1 MRLLAK
7 FSLIFVVV
15 FGAGLGAAAWF
26 FHGMLQRMAKEQ
38 VLHQAELMMET
49 ALAMRSYTAAQVAPA
64 LVDEVKTGTQEAS
77 ADDVFREL
85 CARKGYGVGKR
96 IFRPQRVPAYAATE
110 MFNYLKAKYPE
121 YAYKEAALNP
131 TAPRDRAVAWE
142 EDILKDF
149 RAHPDKKPFEGERD
163 TPLGRSLYLA
173 RPMRIDASK
182 GCLACHST
190 PANAPPEMIQVYGP
204 SNGFGWNDGEIV
216 AAQIVSVPA
225 SVPLQMADRAFR
237 QIVILLAAVGLL
249 TLLVLDLVLYVAVIR
264 PVSRFAARADEIS
277 RGDMDVPELP
287 VRGGDE
293 ISMLAA
299 AFNRMHRSLSA
310 AMKMLE

>member
-1 MRLLAK
+1 MRLLVK
-7 FSLIFVVV
+7 FSVIFVVV
-15 FGAGLGAAAWF
+15 FGLGLGAAAWF
-26 FHGMLQRMAKEQ
+26 FHGMLQGMAKDQ

-49 ALAMRSYTAAQVAPA
+49 ALAMRSYTAEQVAPA
-64 LVDEVKTGTQEAS
+64 LLDEARGKAQES
-77 ADDVFREL
+77 TADDVFRDL
-85 CARKGYGVGKR
+85 CARKGFGSGKR
-96 IFRPQRVPAYAATE
+96 VFRPQRVPAYAATE
-110 MFNYLKAKYPE
+110 MFAYLRAKYPD

-131 TAPRDRAVAWE
+131 TAPRDRAVDWE

-149 RAHPDKKPFEGERD
+149 RAHSDKKPFSSERD

-190 PANAPPEMIQVYGP
+190 PANAPPEMIQLYGP

-216 AAQIVSVPA
+216 AAQIVSVPV
-225 SVPLQMADRAFR
+225 SIPGRMADQAFR
-237 QIVILLAAVGLL
+237 SIVVLLLAVGLV
-249 TLLVLDLVLYVAVIR
+249 TLVVLDLVLYFAVIR
-264 PVSRFAARADEIS
+264 PVSLFAARADEIS

-287 VRGGDE
+287 VRGRDE

-299 AFNRMHRSLSA
+299 AFNRMHRSLVA

>member
-15 FGAGLGAAAWF
+15 FGLGLGAAAWF

-49 ALAMRSYTAAQVAPA
+49 ALAMRSYTAEQVAPA
-64 LVDEVKTGTQEAS
+64 LLDEGKARTLES
-77 ADDVFREL
+77 EADDVFRDL
-85 CARKGYGVGKR
+85 CARKGYGTGKR
-96 IFRPQRVPAYAATE
+96 VFRPQRVPAYAATE
-110 MFNYLKAKYPE
+110 MFNYLRKKYPD
-121 YAYKEAALNP
+121 YTYKEAALNP

-149 RAHPDKKPFEGERD
+149 RTHPDKKPFEGERE

-190 PANAPPEMIQVYGP
+190 PSNAPPEMIQVYGP

-216 AAQIVSVPA
+216 AAQIVSVPV
-225 SVPLQMADRAFR
+225 SLPVQMADEAFR
-237 QIVILLAAVGLL
+237 KIVVLLLAVGLI
-249 TLLVLDLVLYVAVIR
+249 TLVVLDLVLYVAVIR

-277 RGDMDVPELP
+277 RGDMEVPELP
-287 VRGGDE
+287 VGGRDE

-299 AFNRMHRSLSA
+299 AFNRMHRSLAA